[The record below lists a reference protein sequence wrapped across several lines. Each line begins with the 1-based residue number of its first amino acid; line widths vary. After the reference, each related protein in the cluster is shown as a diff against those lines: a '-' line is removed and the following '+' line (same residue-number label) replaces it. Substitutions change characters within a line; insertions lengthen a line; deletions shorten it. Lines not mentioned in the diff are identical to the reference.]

1 MIDKITEDV
10 RLKYKDNPKRY
21 EHILGVVK
29 TAVSLSLRYGV
40 DSNKAYIAAI
50 FHDYTKYDD
59 INSQTS
65 VLDINEIKAYEDVPV
80 MYHALSA
87 AAILKNTYNIEDETI
102 LNAIKYHVYGRV
114 GMTTLDKIIL
124 IADKIEPTRD
134 YPLVDDL
141 RKLSLESLDETIKVY
156 LNDLVTN
163 PELGYVTNKKE
174 ILEIIKSIGE

>member
-1 MIDKITEDV
+1 MISKITEDV
-10 RLKYKDNPKRY
+10 RLKYKDNPNRY
-21 EHILGVVK
+21 KHILGVVK
-29 TAVSLSLRYGV
+29 TALSLSLRYGV

-87 AAILKNTYNIEDETI
+87 AAILKNIYKIEDETI

-141 RKLSLESLDETIKVY
+141 RKLSLESLDKTIKVY

-163 PELGYVTNKKE
+163 PELGYITNKKD
-174 ILEIIKSIGE
+174 ILEINYTL